1 MVKSEDTFLVAYLQ
15 TKSTA
20 ELSHCMK
27 WLLGL
32 FRSGLLPNIPGL
44 TPTKRNILILYHVLD
59 LPLHGD
65 EKQNNKI
72 QQ

>member
-1 MVKSEDTFLVAYLQ
+1 
-15 TKSTA
+15 
-20 ELSHCMK
+20 MK

-44 TPTKRNILILYHVLD
+44 TPTKRNILVFYHVLD